1 MENNTQNLI
10 NKNKIP
16 KDVIW
21 VCEELSKKGFESYLV
36 GGCVRD
42 LIISREPKDW
52 DITTNAI
59 PEEIISIFGEDDTV
73 YENKFGTVGIK
84 IRTPQA
90 DYTQL
95 PLKEGEQT
103 QSSDLIKIVEVTTY
117 RKEFEYEDFRR
128 PSKVEWG
135 KNIEEDLERRDFT
148 MNAIAY
154 DPIKDI
160 LKDVY
165 KGQEDIKNKTI
176 SCVGDAEIR
185 FNEDA
190 LRMLRAIRFS
200 SELEFVISSDTFNAI
215 FKLQN
220 NLEKISKERVRDEFI
235 KIVNSKNPMQG
246 LIMCQKLGLL
256 KYISQ
261 DLDSSVGVEQNG
273 HHTYDVFEH
282 SLRSLNHAVEK
293 NYDLETRLTALFHD
307 IGKPKTRR
315 YDENKKDYT
324 FYGHEVVGERI
335 TKKILENLKFEK
347 RIIDKVTKMVRWHMF
362 FSDTEQV
369 TLASVRRLI
378 VNIGK
383 ENIWDLINVRICD
396 RMGSG
401 TKKEEPYRLRKFE
414 SMIEEALRD
423 PISLKTLKI
432 NGEKI
437 MEILKENP
445 GKKIGLI
452 LHALFEEVID
462 DGDKNTEEYL
472 KNRAEELNKLSEK
485 ELQDLAEAGKEKMQD
500 KNEEELGE
508 IKKKFKV

>member
-220 NLEKISKERVRDEFI
+220 NLEKISKERVW
-235 KIVNSKNPMQG
+235 KN
-246 LIMCQKLGLL
+246 
-256 KYISQ
+256 
-261 DLDSSVGVEQNG
+261 
-273 HHTYDVFEH
+273 
-282 SLRSLNHAVEK
+282 
-293 NYDLETRLTALFHD
+293 
-307 IGKPKTRR
+307 
-315 YDENKKDYT
+315 
-324 FYGHEVVGERI
+324 
-335 TKKILENLKFEK
+335 
-347 RIIDKVTKMVRWHMF
+347 
-362 FSDTEQV
+362 
-369 TLASVRRLI
+369 
-378 VNIGK
+378 K
-383 ENIWDLINVRICD
+383 E
-396 RMGSG
+396 
-401 TKKEEPYRLRKFE
+401 
-414 SMIEEALRD
+414 A
-423 PISLKTLKI
+423 
-432 NGEKI
+432 
-437 MEILKENP
+437 
-445 GKKIGLI
+445 
-452 LHALFEEVID
+452 
-462 DGDKNTEEYL
+462 
-472 KNRAEELNKLSEK
+472 
-485 ELQDLAEAGKEKMQD
+485 
-500 KNEEELGE
+500 
-508 IKKKFKV
+508 